1 MVGKSSLRSMRRTQD
16 ASGTMPLLDHRPKS
30 QSSKKSKAANSPVQS
45 PLKRA
50 QAMLGR
56 RLQQRCLRPA
66 TWWQPIMGVDTHEKL
81 KEEMQYERC
90 IAQEEVRQDWMR
102 RLRPMPHRA
111 CQRVL

>member
-1 MVGKSSLRSMRRTQD
+1 
-16 ASGTMPLLDHRPKS
+16 
-30 QSSKKSKAANSPVQS
+30 
-45 PLKRA
+45 
-50 QAMLGR
+50 
-56 RLQQRCLRPA
+56 
-66 TWWQPIMGVDTHEKL
+66 MGVDTHEKL

>member
-1 MVGKSSLRSMRRTQD
+1 MVDKSSLRSIRCAQD
-16 ASGTMPLLDHRPKS
+16 ASDTMPLLDHRPNS
-30 QSSKKSKAANSPVQS
+30 RLPKKSKAANNPFQP

-50 QAMLGR
+50 QAMLER

-66 TWWQPIMGVDTHEKL
+66 TRWEPIMGVVTHEKL